1 MQGELADLP
10 LIGVLELMHFSRKT
24 GVLEVGAPIPFAL
37 TFVNGEIVDGGV
49 LDWVGLDAI
58 FTLPP
63 APERGR
69 FVFHGREQGGRPL
82 MPFAH
87 LTTEWGRLADEWQR
101 VCTTIGSP
109 SRVLKGALPGFA
121 EARSVRAVARTS
133 GEPLFVVA
141 QRAAEAVASGKL
153 ELTDRYAWHVLR
165 IRHPRARGADTT
177 PAGSLERLMDGQRNL
192 GELVAQGHDAG
203 DLRTFLLGELRG
215 GLRFPGSG
223 WVLRDLAWELE
234 HTVEFELA

>member
-63 APERGR
+63 SPERGR
-69 FVFHGREQGGRPL
+69 FVFHGREEGGRPL

-101 VCTTIGSP
+101 VCEVIGSP
-109 SRVLKGALPGFA
+109 SRVLRGALPGFQ
-121 EARSVRAVARTS
+121 EGRSVRAAARAS

-141 QRAAEAVASGKL
+141 QRAAEA
-153 ELTDRYAWHVLR
+153 
-165 IRHPRARGADTT
+165 
-177 PAGSLERLMDGQRNL
+177 
-192 GELVAQGHDAG
+192 
-203 DLRTFLLGELRG
+203 
-215 GLRFPGSG
+215 
-223 WVLRDLAWELE
+223 
-234 HTVEFELA
+234 